1 MVVFVTTSFWA
12 LAGAASAYSCGYF
25 GLEVSCGFSVMFDR
39 SRPVQRLKYQAFLW
53 PTYDNIFLR
62 DFTDVL
68 DQYKVWHIRH
78 KGGELVIV
86 LFFCWT
92 RGIIIIKKIKWAL
105 CKYTCTWGGQEWT
118 ISRTFSYERNRT
130 RIFLHGLSLIIE
142 RNRTHKTIGKI
153 NLIERIAFD

>member
-1 MVVFVTTSFWA
+1 MHRHIPVVISVLRFLVVFRWCSTDPDQYKGWNIRRF
-12 LAGAASAYSCGYF
+12 C
-25 GLEVSCGFSVMFDR
+25 DQ
-39 SRPVQRLKYQAFLW
+39 PVIIF
-53 PTYDNIFLR
+53 FLR